1 MGGRPKRSGLQYNV
15 QMPKKHM
22 KRYSILLIIRK
33 MLIKTIMRYHFIPVR
48 MAIIKKSISI
58 DAGEGVDK
66 MEPSN
71 TVDENV
77 HWYSYYREQYGGSSK
92 N

>member
-22 KRYSILLIIRK
+22 KIYSILLIIRN
-33 MLIKTIMRYHFIPVR
+33 MLIKTIMRCHFIPVR
-48 MAIIKKSISI
+48 MAIIKKSINI

-71 TVDENV
+71 TVDGNV
-77 HWYSYYREQYGGSSK
+77 H
-92 N
+92 

>member
-1 MGGRPKRSGLQYNV
+1 
-15 QMPKKHM
+15 MPKKHM
-22 KRYSILLIIRK
+22 KIYSILLIIRN
-33 MLIKTIMRYHFIPVR
+33 MLIKTIMRCHFIPVR
-48 MAIIKKSISI
+48 MAIIKKSINI

-71 TVDENV
+71 TVDGNV